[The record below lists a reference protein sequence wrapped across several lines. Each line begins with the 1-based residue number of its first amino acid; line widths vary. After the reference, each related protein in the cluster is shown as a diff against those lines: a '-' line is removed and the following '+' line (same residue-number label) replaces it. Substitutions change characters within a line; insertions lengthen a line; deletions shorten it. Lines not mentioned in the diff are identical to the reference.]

1 MTKTLD
7 PAASAELNWMWIGKV
22 VPPSSE
28 VDAVPRT
35 ALLERLALQ
44 RAKPLVI
51 LEAPPGFGKTT
62 LLTQWR
68 DVLAKLEPPA
78 PVAWL
83 SLDEDDR
90 ELHRFLAYLVLALER
105 AGVPLA
111 QLAPLAQSHALD
123 ANPQHTLAIIVGAL
137 AQGAG
142 RVTLI
147 LDDYHRAS
155 SSAVDAV
162 VLMLIERASH
172 WLQFVLASRGRP
184 RLPVATLQA
193 RGLLHSIEAADMVL
207 SSAETSAIISGSAD
221 AGSASPSPALAA
233 LVHERTEGWA
243 VAVQLAKLWLARDS
257 GALSGLEQLSGHTD
271 EIADY
276 LTEQVFEALP
286 LGCREF
292 LIETSL
298 LERFSV
304 ELADEVR
311 GRGDSAEHLYFL
323 ASYRALLVPLDAQ
336 RRWYRYHLLL
346 ADFLRA
352 RLDPARARVL
362 HRAAAHWLAKQ
373 SDFLLA
379 VRHALRAGD
388 HTLAVELVRAA
399 GGWELVLRKGIAYTL
414 SLLNEFDEL
423 QRRSEPALLL
433 MQAYLN
439 AKLGNEALALE
450 MLRLAEAGLATVP
463 ELFPD
468 YQVMEVMVYGYFDRP
483 GEAALS
489 DTPLPMEL
497 SILGRACLLNERALA
512 ALAWAR
518 LPDAIRLAQAA
529 RVQMQ
534 LAACPLGEAYVLLN
548 QAQAEA
554 LAGNVRMARSQID
567 AALVLAE
574 ANFGTE
580 SSLKSMVGCYRAQ
593 HLYWSGEW
601 NEAWPWAMAALEPL
615 RQTDG
620 WLEVCATSAEILW
633 RSALRLDG
641 LAAALRQLD
650 QSAQEARRRQLPRLG
665 RLVQAWRVDLLVQ
678 SSYLAP
684 AQQEVRAAGLDNWI
698 PPRTV
703 ADNWR
708 EFEAVSLALARLM
721 AAQGATEVAAT
732 NLRRAAQAME
742 AAGLRLCAWRLEG
755 LAWAIG
761 KRDADSPAAIEGF
774 RHWMQSVWAQSLSG
788 LLLEIGAGLLPRLQ
802 QLDPEGRYAAWPG
815 LAALVTRLRGWQI
828 HPPRHQSPL
837 SAKEEQVLALVAAG
851 QGNKMVAN
859 ALDVSENTVK
869 FHLKQV
875 FLKLDVSTRAA
886 AIAVAIQNGYIG
898 GGQ

>member
-1 MTKTLD
+1 MTELAAAAT
-7 PAASAELNWMWIGKV
+7 PAEPNWMWIGKV
-22 VPPSSE
+22 VPPTSE
-28 VDAVPRT
+28 VDAVPRA
-35 ALLERLALQ
+35 ALLERLERQ
-44 RAKPLVI
+44 RSKPLVI

-68 DVLAKLEPPA
+68 DRLAGQTPA
-78 PVAWL
+78 VPVAWL

-111 QLAPLAQSHALD
+111 SLAPLAQSHALD
-123 ANPQHTLAIIVGAL
+123 ANPQHTLAIIVSAL
-137 AQGAG
+137 AQGKG

-155 SSAVDAV
+155 SSAVDAA

-193 RGLLHSIEAADMVL
+193 RGLLHGIEASDLML
-207 SSAETSAIISGSAD
+207 SLDETGAIIGA
-221 AGSASPSPALAA
+221 ACTPGKQALAA

-257 GALSGLEQLSGHTD
+257 GALSGLEQLSGRTD
-271 EIADY
+271 EIAHY

-298 LERFSV
+298 LERFSA

-311 GRGDSAEHLYFL
+311 GRGDSAEHLHFL
-323 ASYRALLVPLDAQ
+323 ATYRALLVPLDAQ

-352 RLDPARARVL
+352 RLDPARARQL

-373 SDFLLA
+373 SDWLLA
-379 VRHALRAGD
+379 VRHAQCAGD
-388 HTLAVELVRAA
+388 QALSVALVHAA
-399 GGWELVLRKGIAYTL
+399 GGWELVLRKGSAYTL
-414 SLLNEFDEL
+414 SLLNEFDQL

-433 MQAYLN
+433 VQAYLN

-450 MLRLAEAGLATVP
+450 MLRLAEAGLAATP
-463 ELFPD
+463 QLRPD
-468 YQVMEVMVYGYFDRP
+468 YQVIEVMVHGYFDRP
-483 GEAALS
+483 GAAALE
-489 DTPLPMEL
+489 DGPLPEAL
-497 SILGRACLLNERALA
+497 GILGRACLLNERAIA
-512 ALAWAR
+512 ALAHAR
-518 LPDAIRLAQAA
+518 LADAVRHAQAA

-534 LAACPLGEAYVLLN
+534 LAHCPLGEAYVLLN

-554 LAGNVRMARSQID
+554 LGGNVRMARSQID
-567 AALVLAE
+567 TALVLAE

-593 HLYWSGEW
+593 HLYWSAEW

-615 RQTDG
+615 HHTDG

-665 RLVQAWRVDLLVQ
+665 RLVQAWRIDLLVQ
-678 SSYLAP
+678 SNYLAQ
-684 AQQEVRAAGLDNWI
+684 AQQEMRAAALGDWT
-698 PPRTV
+698 PPRAV

-708 EFEAVSLALARLM
+708 EFEAVSLALARLA
-721 AAQGATEVAAT
+721 AAQGGADAAAAS
-732 NLRRAAQAME
+732 LRRAAQTMDS
-742 AAGLRLCAWRLEG
+742 AGLRLCAWRLEG
-755 LAWAIG
+755 LAWALCR
-761 KRDADSPAAIEGF
+761 RDADSAAAAEGF
-774 RHWMQSVWAQSLSG
+774 RHWMQSVWAQNLSG

-802 QLDPEGRYAAWPG
+802 QLDPEGRFAAWPG
-815 LAALVTRLRGWQI
+815 LTAVVTRLRGWQV

-859 ALDVSENTVK
+859 ALNVSENTVK
-869 FHLKQV
+869 FHLKQI
-875 FLKLDVSTRAA
+875 FLKFDVSSRAA
-886 AIAVAIQNGYIG
+886 AIAVALKNGYIG
-898 GGQ
+898 GAP

>member
-1 MTKTLD
+1 MSETPDL
-7 PAASAELNWMWIGKV
+7 AAAAEANWIWIGKV
-22 VPPSSE
+22 APPSSE

-35 ALLERLALQ
+35 ALLERLAQ
-44 RAKPLVI
+44 QAAKPLVM

-68 DVLAKLEPPA
+68 DRLAGQTPPV

-90 ELHRFLAYLVLALER
+90 APHRFLAYLVLALER
-105 AGVPLA
+105 AGVPLES
-111 QLAPLAQSHALD
+111 LAPLARSHALD
-123 ANPQHTLAIIVGAL
+123 ANPQHTLAIIVAAL
-137 AQGAG
+137 GQGG
-142 RVTLI
+142 RRVTLI

-155 SSAVDAV
+155 SAEVDAA

-172 WLQFVLASRGRP
+172 WLQLVLASRGRP

-193 RGLLHSIEAADMVL
+193 RGLLYRIDAADLVL
-207 SSAETSAIISGSAD
+207 SGAETSAILGD
-221 AGSASPSPALAA
+221 AAGDAAA

-257 GALSGLEQLSGHTD
+257 AALSGLEQLSGHTG
-271 EIADY
+271 EIAGY
-276 LTEQVFEALP
+276 LTEQVLEALP
-286 LGCREF
+286 PDCREF

-304 ELADEVR
+304 EMADEVR
-311 GRGDSAEHLYFL
+311 GRGDSAAHLLAL

-336 RRWYRYHLLL
+336 RRWHRYHPLL

-352 RLDPARARVL
+352 RLDPARARTL

-373 SDFLLA
+373 SDCLLA
-379 VRHALRAGD
+379 VRHAQRAGD
-388 HTLAVELVRAA
+388 QALAVSLVRAA
-399 GGWELVLRKGIAYTL
+399 GGWELVLRKGIAYTQ

-439 AKLGNEALALE
+439 AKLGNEALAFE
-450 MLRLAEAGLATVP
+450 MLRLAEAGLAATP
-463 ELFPD
+463 QLRSD
-468 YQVMEVMVYGYFDRP
+468 YLVIEFMVYGYFDRP
-483 GEAALS
+483 REATLCAA
-489 DTPLPMEL
+489 PLPDGL
-497 SILGRACLLNERALA
+497 SILGRACVLNERAMA
-512 ALAWAR
+512 ALANAH
-518 LPDAIRLAQAA
+518 LPDAVRQAQEA

-534 LAACPLGEAYVLLN
+534 LAHCALGEAYVLLN

-554 LAGNVRMARSQID
+554 LSGNVRMARSQID
-567 AALVLAE
+567 TALALAE

-593 HLYWSGEW
+593 HLYWSGAW
-601 NEAWPWAMAALEPL
+601 SEAWPWATAALEPL
-615 RQTDG
+615 HQTDG

-650 QSAQEARRRQLPRLG
+650 QSALDARQRQLPRLG
-665 RLVQAWRVDLLVQ
+665 RLVQAWRIDLLVQ
-678 SSYLAP
+678 SSHVAQ
-684 AQQEVRAAGLDNWI
+684 AQQEARAAGLVDWT
-698 PPRTV
+698 PPRGVT
-703 ADNWR
+703 DNWR
-708 EFEAVSLALARLM
+708 EYEAVSLALGRLA
-721 AAQGATEVAAT
+721 AAQGASEAAAAG
-732 NLRRAAQAME
+732 LRRGAQALDG
-742 AAGLRLCAWRLEG
+742 AGLRLCAWRLEG
-755 LAWAIG
+755 LAWALG
-761 KRDADSPAAIEGF
+761 RRDADSPAAQEGF
-774 RHWMQSVWAQSLSG
+774 RHWMQSVWAQNLHG

-802 QLDPEGRYAAWPG
+802 SLDPDGRYAAWPG
-815 LAALVTRLRGWQI
+815 LAALVTRLRGWQV
-828 HPPRHQSPL
+828 HPPRHRSPL

-859 ALDVSENTVK
+859 ALGVSENTVK
-869 FHLKQV
+869 FHLKQI
-875 FLKLDVSTRAA
+875 FLKLGVGTRTA
-886 AIAVAIQNGYIG
+886 AIAVALQNGYIDAVP
-898 GGQ
+898 

>member
-1 MTKTLD
+1 MTKPPD
-7 PAASAELNWMWIGKV
+7 PAAAVEPNWMWIGKV
-22 VPPSSE
+22 VPPNSE

-35 ALLERLALQ
+35 ALLARLEQQ
-44 RAKPLVI
+44 RAKPLVM

-68 DVLAKLEPPA
+68 DRLAGQNPPA

-111 QLAPLAQSHALD
+111 SLAPLAQSHALD

-155 SSAVDAV
+155 SAAVDAV

-184 RLPVATLQA
+184 RLAAAALQA
-193 RGLLHSIEAADMVL
+193 RGLLHSIEASDLVL
-207 SSAETSAIISGSAD
+207 SSEETSAIICSAATD
-221 AGSASPSPALAA
+221 AGAAQPALAA
-233 LVHERTEGWA
+233 LVHQRTEGWA

-257 GALSGLEQLSGHTD
+257 AALSGLEQLSGHTD
-271 EIADY
+271 EIAQY

-292 LIETSL
+292 LVETSL
-298 LERFSV
+298 LERFSA
-304 ELADEVR
+304 ELADQVR
-311 GRGDSAEHLYFL
+311 GRRDSAEHLHFL
-323 ASYRALLVPLDAQ
+323 APYRALLVPLDAQ
-336 RRWYRYHLLL
+336 RRWFRYHLLL

-352 RLDPARARVL
+352 RLDPARAREL
-362 HRAAAHWLAKQ
+362 HRAAAHQLGRE
-373 SDFLLA
+373 SDWLLA
-379 VRHALRAGD
+379 VRHAQRAGD
-388 HTLAVELVRAA
+388 QVLAVSLVQAA
-399 GGWELVLRKGIAYTL
+399 GGWELVLRKGIAHTQ
-414 SLLNEFDEL
+414 SLLNEFNEL

-450 MLRLAEAGLATVP
+450 MLRLAEAGLPAAP
-463 ELFPD
+463 QLRPD
-468 YQVMEVMVYGYFDRP
+468 YQVIEVMICGYFDRP
-483 GEAALS
+483 HQAALA
-489 DTPLPMEL
+489 DTALPEEL
-497 SILGRACLLNERALA
+497 GILGRACLLNERAIA
-512 ALAWAR
+512 ALAYAR
-518 LPDAIRLAQAA
+518 LPDAVRHAQAA

-534 LAACPLGEAYVLLN
+534 LAHCPLGEAYVLLN

-554 LAGNVRMARSQID
+554 LAGNVRIARSQVD
-567 AALVLAE
+567 TALVLAE

-615 RQTDG
+615 HQTDG

-650 QSAQEARRRQLPRLG
+650 QSAQEARHRQLPRLG

-678 SSYLAP
+678 SNHLAQ
-684 AQQEVRAAGLDNWI
+684 AQQEARAAGLSDWT
-698 PPRTV
+698 PPRNV

-708 EFEAVSLALARLM
+708 EYEAVSLALARLA
-721 AAQGATEVAAT
+721 AAQGAGEAAAAS
-732 NLRRAAQAME
+732 LRRAAQAME
-742 AAGLRLCAWRLEG
+742 GAGLRLCAWRLEG
-755 LAWAIG
+755 LAWALG
-761 KRDADSPAAIEGF
+761 RRDGDSPQALEGF
-774 RHWMQSVWAQSLSG
+774 LRWMQSVWAQNLSG
-788 LLLEIGAGLLPRLQ
+788 LLLEIGAALLPRLQ
-802 QLDPEGRYAAWPG
+802 QLDPEGRYGAWPG
-815 LAALVTRLRGWQI
+815 LQALVTRLRGWQA

-851 QGNKMVAN
+851 QGNKTVAN
-859 ALDVSENTVK
+859 VLDVSENTVK
-869 FHLKQV
+869 FHLKQI
-875 FLKLDVSTRAA
+875 FLKLGVSTRAA
-886 AIAVAIQNGYIG
+886 AIAVALQNGYIG
-898 GGQ
+898 GAA